1 MNEPRALVEHF
12 FRHEFGRVGALLT
25 RTLGV
30 RRLDLV
36 EDVVQAALVQAL
48 ETWSRRGVPEDPSG
62 WLYRTAR
69 NLAIDALRRERT
81 HAHAMTRLAEDDE
94 PASSPLEAHF
104 ADEIGDEPLRLL
116 FVCCHEA
123 IPEESRVALALRTL
137 CGFSTAEIARALLTT
152 EAGVQKRIQRARDRL
167 RKLDVDFDTP
177 AAGLL
182 CARLDA
188 VLTVVYLLFSQGCH
202 VTHGDMPIRRDL
214 CDEARRLAGMLAAH
228 PVGDVP
234 AVHALIA
241 LMCFHGARFDA
252 RVALDGSMIL
262 LEEQDRSAWNWND
275 VREGMAWL
283 ARSAAGDELTRYHVE
298 AAIAWE
304 HCRAPT
310 FAETD
315 WQRMAQLYD
324 TLDRIAPSPLNSLN
338 SAVVEAYLQGP
349 QAGLDR
355 LASVAPEDVPS
366 RYPGWHTVSG
376 ELNFRLGR
384 RSAAERAWL
393 EALRLTD
400 CRADQE
406 FLRRRLAAVRLPDQ
420 CEPAADQSSVQ
431 EEDADEITTERT

>member
-1 MNEPRALVEHF
+1 MSEPRALVEHF
-12 FRHEFGRVGALLT
+12 FRHEFGRVCSLLT
-25 RTLGV
+25 RSLGM

-36 EDVVQAALVQAL
+36 DDVVQAALVQAL

-81 HAHAMTRLAEDDE
+81 HARSLTRIAEDDE
-94 PASSPLEAHF
+94 RESSPLEAHF
-104 ADEIGDEPLRLL
+104 ADEIGDELLRLL
-116 FVCCHEA
+116 FVCCHET
-123 IPEESRVALALRTL
+123 IPAESRVALALRTL

-152 EAGVQKRIQRARDRL
+152 EAGVQKRIQRARGRL
-167 RKLDVDFDTP
+167 RELDVDFDTP

-182 CARLDA
+182 RARLDA

-214 CDEARRLAGMLAAH
+214 CDEARRLARMLAEH

-234 AVHALIA
+234 EVHALLA
-241 LMCFHGARFDA
+241 LICFHRARFDS
-252 RVALDGSMIL
+252 RVALDGSIVL

-304 HCRAPT
+304 HCRAPN
-310 FAETD
+310 FAVTD
-315 WQRMAQLYD
+315 WPRMAHLYD

-338 SAVVEAYLQGP
+338 RAVVEAYLRGP
-349 QAGLDR
+349 QAGLER
-355 LASVAPEDVPS
+355 LAAVLPKDVPS
-366 RYPGWHTVSG
+366 RYPGWHTVIG

-384 RSAAERAWL
+384 RSEAERAWM
-393 EALRLTD
+393 EALRLTAA
-400 CRADQE
+400 RADRE
-406 FLRRRLAAVRLPDQ
+406 FLSRRLDAVHRPDRG
-420 CEPAADQSSVQ
+420 EPA
-431 EEDADEITTERT
+431 E